1 MIEIAE
7 QGATMAVTLPRVAK
21 PAGLIA
27 AGIQRVWEESELA
40 ASALPEGF
48 VFAAWNPT
56 TGELLELDSGSWV
69 KSKES

>member
-1 MIEIAE
+1 MTDFAG
-7 QGATMAVTLPRVAK
+7 QGATIAATLPRVEQ
-21 PAGLIA
+21 PASLIA